1 MATKKGGGSTDN
13 GRDSA
18 GRRLGLKRNHN
29 QFVQCGE
36 ILIRQRGTVYGLGK
50 NVFMGKDHT
59 IHAAIHGFVN
69 FKRGK
74 NDKVF
79 VNIIPLEHDL
89 ESSLDSKAVNQN

>member
-29 QFVQCGE
+29 QAVRSGE

-59 IHAAIHGFVN
+59 IHAKIDGIVS

-79 VNIIPLEHDL
+79 VNILPHELHEDL
-89 ESSLDSKAVNQN
+89 NAVNENN